1 VLFMVK
7 LEVNLPHD
15 LDDAFVADVKQRE
28 KDHVQKFLEDGR
40 WAHLWR
46 VAGRWG
52 NVAIF
57 DVDSNDELHE
67 MLSALPMFPY
77 LDIGVTPLAIH
88 PSSLRS

>member
-1 VLFMVK
+1 MGE

-15 LDDAFVADVKQRE
+15 LDDGFVSDLKRRE
-28 KDHVQKFLEDGR
+28 KDHVQTFLEDGR

-46 VAGRWG
+46 VVGRWG

-67 MLSALPMFPY
+67 MLSSLPMFPY
-77 LDIGVTPLAIH
+77 LDIGVTPLATH